1 MKVQYVGKNITV
13 RDNFKEEVDK
23 KLRRIDKFFDSDI
36 EAKASFSN
44 HGNFNTAE
52 ITIWLKKGT
61 ILRAEETSD
70 DMLSSVDR
78 VIDSLERQIRKYK
91 TKLQTRNSGESI
103 RYDEIPSDESTV
115 TEDHEPRVVKTK
127 KIGLKPMFIE
137 DAIMQM
143 DLLGHDFFVYQDAE
157 TEKVSVVYKRNDGN
171 YGLIEQN

>member
-13 RDNFKEEVDK
+13 RENFKEEVDK
-23 KLRRIDKFFDSDI
+23 KLGRIDKFFDGDI

-44 HGNFNTAE
+44 HGNFKTAE

-78 VIDSLERQIRKYK
+78 VIESLERQIRKYK
-91 TKLQTRNSGESI
+91 TKLQVRNSGESI
-103 RYDEIPSDESTV
+103 RYDEIPVDDSTISEDDE
-115 TEDHEPRVVKTK
+115 PKVVKIK

-137 DAIMQM
+137 DAVMQM
-143 DLLGHDFFVYQDAE
+143 NLLGHDFFVYQDAE